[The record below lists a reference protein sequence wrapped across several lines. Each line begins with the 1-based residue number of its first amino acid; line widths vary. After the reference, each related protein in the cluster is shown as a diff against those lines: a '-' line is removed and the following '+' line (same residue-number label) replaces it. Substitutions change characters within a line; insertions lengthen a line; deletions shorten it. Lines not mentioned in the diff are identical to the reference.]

1 LRRRVEQL
9 LRKLRRDERG
19 AGAVEFALLVPVLTL
34 VVAGLA
40 DTSQLIVQSMQ
51 LKAAAQA
58 GADYAVRSGWDEAKV
73 EAAAT
78 AANTAIA
85 PTATATATKG
95 CITGGVIVDTTAG
108 TCPGGAVAGTFV
120 KVVAQTTYE
129 PMLPNM
135 GLLSEHTLTAEARA
149 RIP

>member
-1 LRRRVEQL
+1 M
-9 LRKLRRDERG
+9 RDARG
-19 AGAVEFALLVPVLTL
+19 AAAVEFALLVPVLTL

-58 GADYAVRSGWDEAKV
+58 GADYALRSGWDEAGA

-78 AANTAIA
+78 AASPAITPSA
-85 PTATATATKG
+85 AATSTKG
-95 CITGGVIVDTTAG
+95 CITGGVIVDTTAAI
-108 TCPGGAVAGTFV
+108 CPDGAVAGTFV
-120 KVVAQTTYE
+120 KVVAQMTYK

-135 GLLSEHTLTAEARA
+135 GLLAERRLSAEARV